1 MADLGRHAAT
11 FGLPGAVEFAQSPLG
26 GPIVRLASGGSE
38 ATVALF
44 GGHVLSWTP
53 AGGPPA
59 LYLSPLARLD
69 SGKPVRGGIPVCWP
83 WFADHPL
90 DRTAPAHGYVRT
102 RHWAP
107 VDSSRTGEA
116 ASVVLEPPAEASDP
130 SPLRARLT
138 VTLGDRLEIALET
151 TNPTTAPVVLTEAL
165 HTYFAVSDIA
175 KAEIAGLD
183 GASYLDKLDGFAR
196 KRQSG
201 PIVVDREVDRIYE
214 SAAAVS
220 LIDHGHRRRITVD
233 NRGSSTTTVIW
244 NPWIA
249 KAARLADMPDDDYQR
264 FVCIETAHAAANVAT
279 VPPGG
284 TSELRTRLTSA
295 PL

>member
-1 MADLGRHAAT
+1 MADLERVTAEL
-11 FGLPGAVEFAQSPLG
+11 GLPGAVTFEPSPLG
-26 GPIVRLASGGSE
+26 GPVVRLTSGGNE
-38 ATVALF
+38 AVVALF

-69 SGKPVRGGIPVCWP
+69 AGQPVRGGIPVCWP

-90 DRTAPAHGYVRT
+90 DRSASAHGYVRT
-102 RHWAP
+102 RVWNPVETSRAGAAARVALEAP
-107 VDSSRTGEA
+107 AQDD
-116 ASVVLEPPAEASDP
+116 DP
-130 SPLRARLT
+130 TPLTTRLT
-138 VTLGDRLEIALET
+138 VTLDDGLELALVT
-151 TNPTTAPVVLTEAL
+151 SNPTAAPIVLTEAL
-165 HTYFAVSDIA
+165 HTYFAVSDIS
-175 KAEIAGLD
+175 KVEVSGLD
-183 GASYLDKLDGFAR
+183 GASYLDKLEGFAR

-201 PIVVDREVDRIYE
+201 PIVIDREVDRIYE
-214 SAAAVS
+214 SGAVVA

-233 NRGSSTTTVIW
+233 NRGSSTTTVVW

-249 KAARLADMPDDDYQR
+249 KAARLADIPPDAYQR

-284 TSELRTRLTSA
+284 TSELRTRLATA
-295 PL
+295 PI